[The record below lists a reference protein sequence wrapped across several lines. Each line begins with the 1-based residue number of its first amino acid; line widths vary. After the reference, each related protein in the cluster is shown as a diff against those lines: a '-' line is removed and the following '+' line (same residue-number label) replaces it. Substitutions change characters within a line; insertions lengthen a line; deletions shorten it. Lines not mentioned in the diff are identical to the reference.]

1 MLCIVEKNN
10 HWVGTFYSFNEPVTT
25 LHVLLLLIIIPDHLG
40 SSHLP
45 EIDFNS
51 NSFASSL
58 ACALIAYHSTN
69 LADTMASE
77 LGILAKGVGPILIT
91 SGKRVPK
98 GTNGGVTLL
107 GTGCSLLG
115 GCIIGIG

>member
-1 MLCIVEKNN
+1 M
-10 HWVGTFYSFNEPVTT
+10 
-25 LHVLLLLIIIPDHLG
+25 LLLLIIPDHLG

-69 LADTMASE
+69 LADTLASE

-107 GTGCSLLG
+107 GTGCSVLG